1 MKLYQKFLYS
11 TLLVVI
17 FAFYANMKF
26 MESEKQMSEIRS
38 LGVKIEARDMTNDS
52 LISKINM
59 LKEEI
64 DGLLKDIVDLGYKD
78 ELFEKEMIAKYI
90 VSNYRRTPPSVAEEI
105 SNSVVLVAREK
116 NLPIPLLLGIM
127 QVESNFNPFA
137 CSKVGARGLMQV
149 MPEWVGK
156 LPTTLTDK
164 HQLHDIVTGI
174 RAGADVFNIHLSEND
189 NNVNKGLYYY
199 VNKDKAYVL
208 KVYTAL
214 GKYLSFSKSE
224 KLNS

>member
-1 MKLYQKFLYS
+1 MDAEELRY
-11 TLLVVI
+11 
-17 FAFYANMKF
+17 
-26 MESEKQMSEIRS
+26 EIRQTEQK
-38 LGVKIEARDMTNDS
+38 VAARDMDNDALAANITILKDEIAS
-52 LISKINM
+52 LH
-59 LKEEI
+59 
-64 DGLLKDIVDLGYKD
+64 KDIVDLGVRD

-90 VSNYRRTPPSVAEEI
+90 TSNFRKTPPSVAKEI
-105 SNSVVLVAREK
+105 SDSVIIVSREK

-137 CSKVGARGLMQV
+137 CSKAGARGLMQV
-149 MPEWVGK
+149 MPAWVGK

-214 GKYLSFSKSE
+214 GKYLAFSKAE

>member
-1 MKLYQKFLYS
+1 MKLYQRFLYS

-17 FAFYANMKF
+17 FVFYANMKF
-26 MESEKQMSEIRS
+26 MESEKQMAEIRS

-52 LISKINM
+52 LIAKINM
-59 LKEEI
+59 LKEDIE
-64 DGLLKDIVDLGYKD
+64 DLHKEIVDLGYKD
-78 ELFEKEMIAKYI
+78 ELFEKEIIAKYI

-105 SNSVVLVAREK
+105 SNSVVLVSREK
-116 NLPIPLLLGIM
+116 NLPIPLLIGIM

-156 LPTTLTDK
+156 LPTKLTDK

-199 VNKDKAYVL
+199 VNKDNKYVL

-214 GKYLSFSKSE
+214 GKYLAFSKVE
-224 KLNS
+224 KLNN

>member
-64 DGLLKDIVDLGYKD
+64 DGLHKDIVDLGYKD